1 MGQLALFN
9 LLKAYSILDPEL
21 GYCQGLGFLCGIL
34 LLHLDEADA
43 FALLKHLMFR
53 RQMRLK
59 YLPDMKQF
67 QLQLYQLSRL
77 IKDTVPELYE
87 HLDKN
92 DVSPTLYA
100 APWILTVFSSQ
111 FPLGFV
117 ARVFDLLFFDSSETI
132 FRIALSLLTVHKDEL
147 LKRENF
153 EEIMNYLK
161 NVVPKMDSATMELI
175 LREAFATDISHKL
188 TEYQV
193 EYNVLQEEITSQNH
207 HMENLNRLKENNQH
221 LENQLEI
228 AQTTLAQLE
237 QTRQSHQSQIN
248 SLQAQI
254 QSMEVTVQTLG
265 RFLSHLQDL
274 NPDLDLPGDI
284 RRIVQQVNYID
295 QSARRRPIFLDRKIG
310 KSVSVNSHLGLA
322 LRVLEEQTEP
332 PSPDYAPTPTT
343 SSTSATTN
351 GGSKKKS
358 PFFENTF
365 EQFRRAH
372 HNGNNSLNLQHDKIS
387 ENNGDS
393 GIATPLSP
401 SNGTNISSS
410 VASSSNNSNKSETES
425 EPESLPSDHPLS
437 NCSSDINVRFNGTTQ
452 LKTKGKLSNG
462 ANSAGRQIS
471 QS

>member
-1 MGQLALFN
+1 
-9 LLKAYSILDPEL
+9 
-21 GYCQGLGFLCGIL
+21 
-34 LLHLDEADA
+34 
-43 FALLKHLMFR
+43 
-53 RQMRLK
+53 
-59 YLPDMKQF
+59 MKQF

-117 ARVFDLLFFDSSETI
+117 ARVFDLMFLESSETI
-132 FRIALSLLTVHKDEL
+132 FRIALALLTVHKDEL
-147 LKRENF
+147 LQRENF

-161 NVVPKMDSATMELI
+161 NTVPKMDSTMMELI
-175 LREAFATDISHKL
+175 LKEAFVTDISHKL
-188 TEYQV
+188 TEYHV

-228 AQTTLAQLE
+228 AQSTLAQLE
-237 QTRQSHQSQIN
+237 KQRQSHQSQIQ

-295 QSARRRPIFLDRKIG
+295 QQQARRRPIFLDRKIG

-343 SSTSATTN
+343 TTTN
-351 GGSKKKS
+351 SKKKS

-365 EQFRRAH
+365 EQLRRSTN
-372 HNGNNSLNLQHDKIS
+372 NGGTPLIFQNDKIS

-401 SNGTNISSS
+401 SNGTNISS
-410 VASSSNNSNKSETES
+410 VASSQSSNNSNKSETES
-425 EPESLPSDHPLS
+425 EPESLPSSSDHPLS

-452 LKTKGKLSNG
+452 LKTKGKVSIG
-462 ANSAGRQIS
+462 GGGGKST

>member
-1 MGQLALFN
+1 M
-9 LLKAYSILDPEL
+9 E
-21 GYCQGLGFLCGIL
+21 
-34 LLHLDEADA
+34 EADA

-87 HLDKN
+87 HLDRN

-117 ARVFDLLFFDSSETI
+117 ARVFDLMFFESSETI
-132 FRIALSLLTVHKDEL
+132 FRVALALLTVHKDEL
-147 LKRENF
+147 LQRENF
-153 EEIMNYLK
+153 EEIMAYLK
-161 NVVPKMDSATMELI
+161 NTVPKMDSTTMELI
-175 LREAFATDISHKL
+175 LKEAFIHDISHKL
-188 TEYQV
+188 TEYHV

-237 QTRQSHQSQIN
+237 KQRQSQQSQIQT
-248 SLQAQI
+248 LQAQI

-295 QSARRRPIFLDRKIG
+295 QQQSRRRPIFLDRKIG

-322 LRVLEEQTEP
+322 LRVLEEQNEP

-343 SSTSATTN
+343 TAPHAN
-351 GGSKKKS
+351 KKKS

-365 EQFRRAH
+365 DQLKQNRSGPLIFP
-372 HNGNNSLNLQHDKIS
+372 NNHQNPDKIS
-387 ENNGDS
+387 ENNSDS

-401 SNGTNISSS
+401 SNGTNISS
-410 VASSSNNSNKSETES
+410 VASSQSSNNSNKSETES
-425 EPESLPSDHPLS
+425 EPESLPSSSEHPLS

-452 LKTKGKLSNG
+452 LKTKGKSSNV
-462 ANSAGRQIS
+462 ANSSSSKNTHALS
-471 QS
+471 

>member
-1 MGQLALFN
+1 MKIFTSQL
-9 LLKAYSILDPEL
+9 E
-21 GYCQGLGFLCGIL
+21 
-34 LLHLDEADA
+34 EADA

-117 ARVFDLLFFDSSETI
+117 ARVFDLMFLESSETI
-132 FRIALSLLTVHKDEL
+132 FRIALALLTVHKEEL
-147 LKRENF
+147 LQRENF

-161 NVVPKMDSATMELI
+161 NTVPKMDSDTMGLI
-175 LREAFATDISHKL
+175 LKEAFVTDISHKL
-188 TEYQV
+188 TEYHV

-228 AQTTLAQLE
+228 AQSTLAQLE
-237 QTRQSHQSQIN
+237 KQRQSQQSQIQT
-248 SLQAQI
+248 LQAQI

-295 QSARRRPIFLDRKIG
+295 QQQSRRRPIFMDRKIG

-322 LRVLEEQTEP
+322 LRVLEEQNEP

-343 SSTSATTN
+343 TTN
-351 GGSKKKS
+351 GKKKSS

-365 EQFRRAH
+365 EQMKR
-372 HNGNNSLNLQHDKIS
+372 GNNGTPLIFHSREDKIP
-387 ENNGDS
+387 ENNSDS

-401 SNGTNISSS
+401 SNGTNISS
-410 VASSSNNSNKSETES
+410 VASSQSQSSNNSNKSETES
-425 EPESLPSDHPLS
+425 EPESLPSSSDHPLS

-452 LKTKGKLSNG
+452 LKTKGKVGSNG
-462 ANSAGRQIS
+462 GNSSGKS
-471 QS
+471 TQS